1 MTHTLTCTVPL
12 PQNLH
17 LPYFMAFHRRDTQE
31 VSEAA
36 GETQIR
42 KGLIWSGLPACLT
55 VQLGD
60 THAQA
65 TLDVDGT
72 VAPGDAQTLEKMVR
86 RMFGVDQPVEA
97 FEAAHRDH
105 PALGRLIAQQAGLRV
120 PVAATPFEALV
131 WAITGQ
137 QISVAAAIS
146 IRRKMILTVG
156 IRHASGLYCHPDAS
170 HLVALSDADWRQAGF
185 SVAKVKSIRFVTEKV
200 LDGNLPLDTWADAP
214 PVDDIEARL
223 NAISGIGP
231 WTISY
236 TLLRGF
242 GWLDGSLHGD
252 VAVRRKLQMLLR
264 SETPLDQA
272 QTKAWLAPFSPWR
285 ALVAA
290 HLWAM

>member
-1 MTHTLTCTVPL
+1 MPATLACTIAL
-12 PQNLH
+12 PKQLH

-31 VSEAA
+31 VSESVSD
-36 GETQIR
+36 TVIR
-42 KGLIWSGLPACLT
+42 KGLLWAGQPACLT
-55 VQLGD
+55 VALDD
-60 THAQA
+60 THAKA
-65 TLDVDGT
+65 TLDVDDAVEPT
-72 VAPGDAQTLEKMVR
+72 DAQKLENMVR

-97 FEAAHRDH
+97 FEAAHRKH
-105 PALGRLIAQQAGLRV
+105 PTLGRLIKQQAGLRV

-156 IRHASGLYCHPDAS
+156 IRHSGGLYCHPEAAN
-170 HLVALSDADWRQAGF
+170 LAALSDAEWRQAGF
-185 SVAKVKSIRFVTEKV
+185 SVAKIKSIRLVTQQV
-200 LDGNLPLDTWADAP
+200 LDGALPLDTWADAP
-214 PVDDIEARL
+214 PVSEIETRL
-223 NAISGIGP
+223 NSISGIGP

-252 VAVRRKLQMLLR
+252 VAVRKKLQMLLG

-272 QTKAWLAPFSPWR
+272 QTKAWLAEFSPWR